1 MKEIKP
7 TYVDFKTAKWL
18 KEKGFNEPCDSIYK
32 EDGEFQSYK
41 NFGDIRTHFK
51 NNEPINPKTWHRYDT
66 SAPEQWQVVEW
77 LRVNHGIWI
86 TPIPRLNSWIFSIVE
101 VKTSNH
107 YSLIDIDFY
116 GDNDYLTSKGIPTI
130 MMSPQE
136 AYSAAFDYIKD
147 NELI

>member
-7 TYVDFKTAKWL
+7 TYVTFEQAKWL

-51 NNEPINPKTWHRYDT
+51 NSEPINPKTWHRYDT

-77 LRVNHGIWI
+77 LRINHGIWI
-86 TPIPRLNSWIFSIVE
+86 WVENYPNEDNFTPQIPKANL
-101 VKTSNH
+101 
-107 YSLIDIDFY
+107 
-116 GDNDYLTSKGIPTI
+116 SKILGYYK
-130 MMSPQE
+130 SPQE

-147 NELI
+147 NNLI